1 MPRLPVVATIRE
13 AYHFTFAHLGAIIG
27 LIWVPM
33 VALTVLG
40 FFTFQR
46 YYNDFI
52 SHMASGNAAAMGLSM
67 LMMMLY
73 LVAVLV
79 LQAVIYVAVVQL
91 VMGARKD
98 APMAHFAFGAQ
109 EWRLFR
115 AFFAFAGLILL
126 LIMPAVMLLSLAGP
140 ALPAAVRG
148 VLLLV
153 MVYGVI
159 LVAMPRFLALLPAI
173 SVAETVPVLRRS
185 WELSAGHFWRLLG
198 LMIGIFAPFFLLF
211 VGVEMALAGQVPPAS
226 GASQEV
232 QIIAGMVRAREIL
245 PVMSG
250 LSFLMSPLMIGL
262 FASASVSAW
271 RRIKGEPVTN
281 ILA

>member
-1 MPRLPVVATIRE
+1 
-13 AYHFTFAHLGAIIG
+13 
-27 LIWVPM
+27 M
-33 VALTVLG
+33 VAGT
-40 FFTFQR
+40 
-46 YYNDFI
+46 
-52 SHMASGNAAAMGLSM
+52 
-67 LMMMLY
+67 
-73 LVAVLV
+73 LVALGIVVL
-79 LQAVIYVAVVQL
+79 
-91 VMGARKD
+91 ARTGNVS
-98 APMAHFAFGAQ
+98 FGQ
-109 EWRLFR
+109 GLFY
-115 AFFAFAGLILL
+115 AG
-126 LIMPAVMLLSLAGP
+126 G
-140 ALPAAVRG
+140 G
-148 VLLLV
+148 
-153 MVYGVI
+153 YGVALI
-159 LVAMPRFLALLPAI
+159 AHNWGLTDAVAQVMIGA
-173 SVAETVPVLRRS
+173 
-185 WELSAGHFWRLLG
+185 HFWRLLG